1 MLHHYQSSTVEIP
14 LPLKFTNPFSYMPHS
29 LCVMA
34 AREVRDYLSMQTQ
47 WAAELAEGKMFG
59 VLIVQTLSGEIG
71 YLAAFS
77 GNLAHG
83 NKHDFFVT
91 PVYDLLDPAG
101 FFVPEETQ
109 ISEINRRI
117 DMLLADA
124 VYMRMK
130 EELDNA
136 LIVGEQRIMKA
147 KSDLKQAKATRDQ
160 CRNLDPDKE
169 DLARMIQESQFQ
181 KAELKRL
188 ERSIREEADALRG
201 KIQLFESKINALK
214 EERATRSFALQKK
227 LFDHFRVLN
236 AKGDEKGLLEIFE
249 KSVGKLPPAGA
260 GECAAPKLLQYA
272 YRNQMRPLAMAE
284 FWWGN
289 NSGTDGC
296 CKRTSEL
303 RRNGYYYPACK
314 SKCEPILNFMLQGL
328 DIEKDSFYATIGN
341 SEGQIPIVFE
351 DEWLVAVNKPPG
363 MLSVPGKE
371 MFDSVFSLMQERFP
385 NATGPLVV
393 HRLDMDTSGL
403 MLLAKTKEVHE
414 ALQEMFA
421 TRKIKKTYI
430 ALLDGML
437 TDEEGEITLP
447 LCSDPDNR
455 PMQIV
460 HYRYGKQAVSQ
471 YKVLRC
477 IGSQTLVEFYPLT
490 GRTHQLRVHAA
501 HPDGLNAPIHGDR
514 LYGQPAERLFLHAC
528 SLEFMHPVTGES
540 IFVAVDCSFVKEQFW
555 DYIRSTIDHGIE
567 MKK

>member
-1 MLHHYQSSTVEIP
+1 MLHFFKNPVADIP
-14 LPLKFTNPFSYMPHS
+14 LPLKFTNPFSYVPHS

-34 AREVRDYLSMQTQ
+34 AEEVRDYLNMQTQ
-47 WAAELAEGKMFG
+47 WTAELAEGKMFG

-77 GNLAHG
+77 GNLAHE

-91 PVYDLLDPAG
+91 PVYDLLDPTG
-101 FFVPEETQ
+101 FFVPEEKQ

-130 EELDNA
+130 EELENT
-136 LIVGEQRIMKA
+136 LVVGEQRIMKA
-147 KSDLKQAKATRDQ
+147 KSDLKQAKAMRNQ
-160 CRNLDPDKE
+160 CRTLNPDKE
-169 DLARMIQESQFQ
+169 DLVRMVQDSQFQ

-188 ERSIREEADALRG
+188 ERSTREEADALQGEIR
-201 KIQLFESKINALK
+201 LFESQISALK

-236 AKGDEKGLLEIFE
+236 ARGDEKGLLEIFE

-284 FWWGN
+284 FWRED
-289 NSGTDGC
+289 NSRTDGC
-296 CKRTSEL
+296 RKRTNEL
-303 RRNGYYYPACK
+303 RWDGYYYPACK
-314 SKCEPILNFMLQGL
+314 GKCEPILNFMLQGI
-328 DIEKDSFYATIGN
+328 DVEKDTLYTTIENAG
-341 SEGQIPIVFE
+341 EKTAIVFE
-351 DEWLVAVNKPPG
+351 DEWLVAINKPPG

-371 MFDSVFSLMQERFP
+371 TLESVYSLMQERFP

-414 ALQEMFA
+414 ALQRMFA
-421 TRKIKKTYI
+421 ARKIKKTYL

-447 LCSDPDNR
+447 LCPDPDNR

-460 HYRYGKQAVSQ
+460 HYRYGKQAISH
-471 YKVLRC
+471 YKVLRY
-477 IGSQTLVEFYPLT
+477 IGSQTLVEFCPLT

-501 HPDGLNAPIHGDR
+501 HPDGLNSPIHGDR
-514 LYGQPAERLFLHAC
+514 LYGQPAERLYLHAY
-528 SLEFMHPVTGES
+528 SLEFIHPVTGEG
-540 IFVAVDCSFVKEQFW
+540 IFVAVDCSFVKE
-555 DYIRSTIDHGIE
+555 
-567 MKK
+567 